1 MAQIDSGIGGL
12 PAGAIDNED
21 AFAGGGIVAFAGP
34 EGSGPVEGEG
44 RKETPQAKFIRE
56 MMPAATQAAKELETT
71 PQAVLSMW
79 ALETGWGNPK
89 AIQGKNNYGNIQ
101 YQTGPNPERGIL
113 GSRSGTDAG
122 NKRSFVEYDSPE
134 SFASDFTR
142 NIRNPALYPNFKSG
156 QKTADEF
163 LSQIPQYAEDK
174 NYRNKVMGVHNSSFG
189 GAAPPKTGIAS
200 RILSTVTG
208 TSDANA
214 AEVPGT
220 KAAAPTTDSN
230 GVTVGDVGG
239 AAGVAALGGSAIV
252 ERINNARNAAIAA
265 RNAALSVGP
274 LPGGTPPMPKAPIT
288 AASVLGNMGSGISAG
303 LQSKLAPVLPA
314 TKLGAAAALA
324 APIASAVNTYNTSTD
339 DYYKRF
345 GLEQPEGNGLLK
357 NLKDLGVRG
366 LGAASDL
373 GNTLTFGLAEKYAG
387 YRDKYN
393 PDGSP
398 ILKNVAAAKPADKV
412 ATPSAPAVPAQRNN
426 YEATQDRNDLDASQQ
441 IAELKP
447 QVGPAVST
455 TPVRKSLMDIANDT
469 LYKGLTTE
477 PLSREAYDKQV
488 DAIAKKEGT
497 DPASMKAFFD
507 KQSTS
512 FTNQAVEA
520 KKNRDVDLWMSAAQ
534 GFFAM
539 GAGTSP
545 RALQNFAMGA
555 GIGVKQAQSALNE
568 YGKAQKEINAAQ
580 RDIAKFEM
588 SHRETRT
595 AQQIASYDKALARN
609 DLFEAKKLGI
619 AEKVWERII
628 RQDEIKLQK
637 GQLRESQIQRLELER
652 GRLLELA
659 ERNWLTHQEKNA
671 LDIMKAQDMT
681 KPKDAAAAQ
690 ARLDKDY
697 KRIFSHVPPSLAGAG
712 RQEITRSSEEQAL
725 LAKYGG

>member
-1 MAQIDSGIGGL
+1 
-12 PAGAIDNED
+12 
-21 AFAGGGIVAFAGP
+21 
-34 EGSGPVEGEG
+34 
-44 RKETPQAKFIRE
+44 
-56 MMPAATQAAKELETT
+56 
-71 PQAVLSMW
+71 
-79 ALETGWGNPK
+79 
-89 AIQGKNNYGNIQ
+89 
-101 YQTGPNPERGIL
+101 
-113 GSRSGTDAG
+113 
-122 NKRSFVEYDSPE
+122 
-134 SFASDFTR
+134 
-142 NIRNPALYPNFKSG
+142 
-156 QKTADEF
+156 
-163 LSQIPQYAEDK
+163 
-174 NYRNKVMGVHNSSFG
+174 
-189 GAAPPKTGIAS
+189 
-200 RILSTVTG
+200 
-208 TSDANA
+208 
-214 AEVPGT
+214 
-220 KAAAPTTDSN
+220 
-230 GVTVGDVGG
+230 
-239 AAGVAALGGSAIV
+239 
-252 ERINNARNAAIAA
+252 
-265 RNAALSVGP
+265 
-274 LPGGTPPMPKAPIT
+274 MPKAPIT

-324 APIASAVNTYNTSTD
+324 APIASAVDTYNTSTD

-345 GLEQPEGNGLLK
+345 GLEQPEGNGLLR

-373 GNTLTFGLAEKYAG
+373 GNTLTFGLAGKYAG

-398 ILKNVAAAKPADKV
+398 ILKNVAAAKPAASKPVD
-412 ATPSAPAVPAQRNN
+412 AAPGAVKPPVS
-426 YEATQDRNDLDASQQ
+426 DASQ
-441 IAELKP
+441 ADRDRFNYDRDPNGTKYDP
-447 QVGPAVST
+447 RNVPATENAFKST
-455 TPVRKSLMDIANDT
+455 TPVRKSLMDIANDA

-595 AQQIASYDKALARN
+595 TQQIASFDKALARN
-609 DLFEAKKLGI
+609 DLFETKKLNI
-619 AEKVWERII
+619 AKDIYDRSI
-628 RQDEIKLQK
+628 RQDEIKESRLNREEGQRQRIDLQRRQLQLAAETEFRNNMADYAK
-637 GQLRESQIQRLELER
+637 TSAGILDAMEAKTTGPAAVAAKARIVAKEKELREGAYASTYSAAGLSNPYAGGGGKSKLDID
-652 GRLLELA
+652 A
-659 ERNWLTHQEKNA
+659 ER
-671 LDIMKAQDMT
+671 IM
-681 KPKDAAAAQ
+681 
-690 ARLDKDY
+690 
-697 KRIFSHVPPSLAGAG
+697 AGG
-712 RQEITRSSEEQAL
+712 
-725 LAKYGG
+725 